1 MQMIENH
8 LNLTTI
14 NHFLRGIGIKLES
27 FRPLLHDSVE
37 LFSRWKENIINH
49 FHEAT
54 TTAKPLFSDFQL
66 ILLQTLIVLLFINLI
81 LILFYWRKYGKVIT
95 DRFIRPS
102 TLKEIEE
109 LKLSVARLKLPKDFS
124 PRI

>member
-1 MQMIENH
+1 MQMIENY

-14 NHFLRGIGIKLES
+14 NNFLREVGIKLDT

-37 LFSRWKENIINH
+37 LFGRWKETIVNH

-54 TTAKPLFSDFQL
+54 TTPKPLFSDFQL
-66 ILLQTLIVLLFINLI
+66 ILLQTLIFLLFINLI
-81 LILFYWRKYGKVIT
+81 LILYYWRKYGKVIT